1 MLEKNSFNNSTNYI
15 DAKFN
20 CNEYFLLGNLLAY
33 SYKFSDKASFYYHN
47 STLVEQSAIDE
58 FMQIAKKFPEIQSFI
73 NYGDDFDKLADNE
86 SRNELA
92 SNMVKRL
99 EALTTVKNDDDLIT
113 LEGKNVM
120 DAFTK
125 LKSTKFYE
133 LMLEKTLVHTE
144 NLQRKFETYKPLAN
158 ETLAPILQN
167 LDKKE
172 IETVVLPP
180 QLFGDPYAIKTNGK
194 QVTTLASYPEGF
206 NENIPN
212 LDVVSMIHEIIHTYI
227 PVDENL
233 KFNNTIQEDIYKTI
247 NHCLVELT
255 SNGELGIKISNLS
268 NHFAT
273 PMHQEIITDRVTG
286 ENLKKE
292 AYIKSGIFFPE
303 DFEFESTTNG
313 FKGKQIITAKNEL
326 SNDKIRGI
334 VYPYFLAFKNMNSA
348 TPEKNI
354 LNDINRDK
362 AAITKIYGDEFYFKL
377 ENKEYLSSIFQ
388 EVANTKNIVELNSF
402 IAEKVFGV
410 RQKLQE
416 STLNQDL
423 YVLSSHVK
431 ISDFNQ
437 ATQDVKN
444 LEESNKHIETLNS
457 KRTNY

>member
-1 MLEKNSFNNSTNYI
+1 
-15 DAKFN
+15 
-20 CNEYFLLGNLLAY
+20 
-33 SYKFSDKASFYYHN
+33 
-47 STLVEQSAIDE
+47 
-58 FMQIAKKFPEIQSFI
+58 
-73 NYGDDFDKLADNE
+73 
-86 SRNELA
+86 
-92 SNMVKRL
+92 
-99 EALTTVKNDDDLIT
+99 
-113 LEGKNVM
+113 
-120 DAFTK
+120 
-125 LKSTKFYE
+125 
-133 LMLEKTLVHTE
+133 
-144 NLQRKFETYKPLAN
+144 
-158 ETLAPILQN
+158 
-167 LDKKE
+167 
-172 IETVVLPP
+172 
-180 QLFGDPYAIKTNGK
+180 
-194 QVTTLASYPEGF
+194 
-206 NENIPN
+206 
-212 LDVVSMIHEIIHTYI
+212 
-227 PVDENL
+227 
-233 KFNNTIQEDIYKTI
+233 
-247 NHCLVELT
+247 
-255 SNGELGIKISNLS
+255 
-268 NHFAT
+268 
-273 PMHQEIITDRVTG
+273 MHQEIITDRVTG

-292 AYIKSGIFFPE
+292 AYIKSGVSFPE

-362 AAITKIYGDEFYFKL
+362 AAITKIYGDEFYYKL

-437 ATQDVKN
+437 ATQDIKN